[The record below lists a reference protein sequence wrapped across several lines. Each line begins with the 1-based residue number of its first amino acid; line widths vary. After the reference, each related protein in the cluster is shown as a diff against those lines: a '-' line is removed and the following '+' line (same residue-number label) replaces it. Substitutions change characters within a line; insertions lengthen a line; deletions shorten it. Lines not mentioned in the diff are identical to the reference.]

1 MIPAQV
7 DNRGALR
14 EQPLVRWGP
23 DVQFRAMSLNERAYR
38 RRLTTKPITTYGR
51 EMVIE
56 SKFVKDLSRALN
68 LRHISEGAAM
78 LNTAESALANL
89 PPGDPHATELLLL
102 VAQWVDVG
110 YRNHRL
116 LDSLLEKFPLESRR
130 KLTLEDF
137 LRLRMAEG
145 FQALSAEELDRAIA
159 AFQFVLSAEPEAP
172 DEHLATLAHFWKG
185 RAYRKKGEYE
195 TALHEIVAARE
206 LAQKNREFGSLTA
219 VIQIHESWVM
229 FQKGQRKEALRLLA
243 HAETTLKDTDHY
255 LALGNIESARGRIVR
270 RSGEYLK
277 ALDHFDRAIAIYS
290 SGDPNHRSLA
300 RTLVNSA
307 YVKRLLALQLRKRI
321 DAGARKPDSSRKADE
336 KGSGVNDPAA
346 MRARYQQLFSE
357 AQAQLRQARKIY
369 ASHGHSAGIGTVIVN
384 AGSLHLDRGD
394 IDRAAREALE
404 AYRIGHE
411 KGDHILMARARV
423 LQAAAEN
430 AKVEEQLGED
440 VDTALHADHAKQFSE
455 DALEFAR
462 HTQNRRLLAGA
473 YIARGTTA
481 ANDFFQDWDL
491 ARRCANEATELMG
504 AGENDHLAD
513 ELAALK
519 SRITQASGINDTLR
533 GWSEGVV
540 GDKTFQQVTEEFAEI
555 VIPKVWLREDRK
567 ISRVAQS
574 LSISPKKVR
583 RILRN
588 AGLLDN
594 VNQEHRR

>member
-1 MIPAQV
+1 MAI
-7 DNRGALR
+7 
-14 EQPLVRWGP
+14 
-23 DVQFRAMSLNERAYR
+23 ERK
-38 RRLTTKPITTYGR
+38 L
-51 EMVIE
+51 
-56 SKFVKDLSRALN
+56 VKDLGRALN
-68 LRHISEGAAM
+68 LRHISEGITV
-78 LNTAESALANL
+78 LNKAESALANM
-89 PPGDPHATELLLL
+89 PPTHPHATEVLLL

-110 YRNHRL
+110 YQNHDL
-116 LDSLLEKFPLESRR
+116 LDSLLEKFPLDCRR
-130 KLTLEDF
+130 KLALEDF
-137 LRLRMAEG
+137 LRVRMAEG
-145 FQALSAEELDRAIA
+145 FRALSAEDVSRAID
-159 AFQFVLSAEPEAP
+159 AFEFVLRAEREAP

-185 RAYRKKGEYE
+185 RAHRKKGEYE

-206 LAQKNREFGSLTA
+206 LAQKNRESAMLTA
-219 VIQIHESWVM
+219 VIQIHESWVL
-229 FQKGQRKEALRLLA
+229 FQKGLRKEALRLLA
-243 HAETTLKDTDHY
+243 HAEATLKNTDHY

-277 ALDHFDRAIAIYS
+277 ALEHFDRAIAIYL
-290 SGDPNHRSLA
+290 SGDPDHRSLA

-321 DAGARKPDSSRKADE
+321 DAGARMPNRLLGDGE
-336 KGSGVNDPAA
+336 KGTGVNDATA
-346 MRARYQQLFSE
+346 LRTRYQELCSE
-357 AQAQLRQARKIY
+357 AMAQLRRARKIY
-369 ASHGHSAGIGTVIVN
+369 ALHGHSAGIGTVIVN
-384 AGSLHLDRGD
+384 SGSLHLDRGD
-394 IDRAAREALE
+394 IDRAASEALE

-411 KGDHILMARARV
+411 KNDHILMARARV

-440 VDTALHADHAKQFSE
+440 VDTALHADHAKAFSDE
-455 DALEFAR
+455 ALELAR

-481 ANDFFQDWDL
+481 ANEFFLDWDL
-491 ARRCANEATELMG
+491 ARRCANEAANLMG

-519 SRITQASGINDTLR
+519 SRITQASGVNDTLR
-533 GWSEGVV
+533 GWSEGVL

-555 VIPKVWLREDRK
+555 VIPKVWLREERK

-588 AGLLDN
+588 AGLLEN
-594 VNQEHRR
+594 LNRVHRQ

>member
-1 MIPAQV
+1 
-7 DNRGALR
+7 
-14 EQPLVRWGP
+14 
-23 DVQFRAMSLNERAYR
+23 
-38 RRLTTKPITTYGR
+38 
-51 EMVIE
+51 MVIE
-56 SKFVKDLSRALN
+56 PKFVRDLGRALT
-68 LRHISEGAAM
+68 LRHISDGIAV
-78 LNTAESALANL
+78 LNKAESALANM
-89 PPGDPHATELLLL
+89 PPTHPHATEVLLL

-110 YRNHRL
+110 YQNHHL
-116 LDSLLEKFPLESRR
+116 LDSLLEKFPLDCRR
-130 KLTLEDF
+130 KLALEDF

-145 FQALSAEELDRAIA
+145 FRALSAEELDRAID
-159 AFQFVLSAEPEAP
+159 AFEFVLRAEREAP
-172 DEHLATLAHFWKG
+172 DDHLATLAHFWKG
-185 RAYRKKGEYE
+185 RAHRKKGEYE
-195 TALHEIVAARE
+195 TALHEMVAARE
-206 LAQKNREFGSLTA
+206 LAQKNRESAMLAA
-219 VIQIHESWVM
+219 VIQIHESWVL
-229 FQKGQRKEALRLLA
+229 FQKGLRKEALRLLA
-243 HAETTLKDTDHY
+243 HAEATLKNTDHY

-270 RSGEYLK
+270 RSGEYMK

-321 DAGARKPDSSRKADE
+321 DAGARMPNRSLGDGE
-336 KGSGVNDPAA
+336 KGPGAKDATSL
-346 MRARYQQLFSE
+346 RTRYQQLCSE
-357 AQAQLRQARKIY
+357 AMAQLRQARKIY
-369 ASHGHSAGIGTVIVN
+369 ALQGHSAGIGTVIVN
-384 AGSLHLDRGD
+384 SGSLHLDRGD

-411 KGDHILMARARV
+411 KDDHILMARARV

-440 VDTALHADHAKQFSE
+440 VDTALHADHAKVFSE
-455 DALEFAR
+455 EALELAR

-481 ANDFFQDWDL
+481 ANEFFQDWDL
-491 ARRCANEATELMG
+491 ARRCANEAANLMG

-519 SRITQASGINDTLR
+519 SRITQASGVNDTLR
-533 GWSEGVV
+533 GWSDGVL

-555 VIPKVWLREDRK
+555 VIPRVWLREDRK

-588 AGLLDN
+588 AGLLDS
-594 VNQEHRR
+594 VNRLPHR